1 MNEEEIINYLRSL
14 RDAIVEGAETIKNLE
29 KKVDEYIA
37 SNDEKVNELKST
49 LYEQV
54 IDPANEY
61 IAEMDRNDRFNQF
74 NERHGEKLSPF
85 NEELSALEGDDFDIV
100 RTAFDA
106 YDSYEGD
113 DKMDED
119 EYVEQLIEQ
128 VGQKLSDIKEKLG
141 IPADT
146 DVAVQETED
155 GVIIEGF
162 VGQMTPLKLDNSKE
176 YVELFLQVYSGTVT
190 TYKRVIFWNELA
202 QAVINT
208 VNRDCKL
215 RVEGESEII
224 TIINERGDE
233 KQQDRIKAKNM
244 MLLRFAKPLTFGRMG
259 GVGSIQCF
267 DCKYEKEIIS
277 FIRGVCESTI
287 GYQCQSCGKTHELKS
302 ISDEYREIKIIDSLI
317 CDCGGELS
325 RDKSLFCP
333 ECKSTRMSY
342 KMSYIT

>member
-61 IAEMDRNDRFNQF
+61 IAEMDRNDRFDQF

-119 EYVEQLIEQ
+119 EYVDQLIEQ
-128 VGQKLSDIKEKLG
+128 VGHKLSDIKEKLG
-141 IPADT
+141 IPADK
-146 DVAVQETED
+146 DIAVQETED
-155 GVIIEGF
+155 GGAEVVTEDGE
-162 VGQMTPLKLDNSKE
+162 VVASTDGEEEL
-176 YVELFLQVYSGTVT
+176 VEEKDGDEVT
-190 TYKRVIFWNELA
+190 KDGE
-202 QAVINT
+202 
-208 VNRDCKL
+208 DEEEEEE
-215 RVEGESEII
+215 VEIADESE
-224 TIINERGDE
+224 TEDDPE
-233 KQQDRIKAKNM
+233 EVAA
-244 MLLRFAKPLTFGRMG
+244 F
-259 GVGSIQCF
+259 
-267 DCKYEKEIIS
+267 EE
-277 FIRGVCESTI
+277 
-287 GYQCQSCGKTHELKS
+287 ELKNQ
-302 ISDEYREIKIIDSLI
+302 K
-317 CDCGGELS
+317 
-325 RDKSLFCP
+325 
-333 ECKSTRMSY
+333 
-342 KMSYIT
+342 

>member
-106 YDSYEGD
+106 YDNYEGD
-113 DKMDED
+113 DIMDED
-119 EYVEQLIEQ
+119 EYVDQLVEQ

-155 GVIIEGF
+155 GEVEVVTEDGEVVASTDDEG
-162 VGQMTPLKLDNSKE
+162 E
-176 YVELFLQVYSGTVT
+176 
-190 TYKRVIFWNELA
+190 
-202 QAVINT
+202 
-208 VNRDCKL
+208 
-215 RVEGESEII
+215 EGESLE
-224 TIINERGDE
+224 EEYGDE
-233 KQQDRIKAKNM
+233 VTED
-244 MLLRFAKPLTFGRMG
+244 GEDEDEEDE
-259 GVGSIQCF
+259 V
-267 DCKYEKEIIS
+267 EIADAS
-277 FIRGVCESTI
+277 ETEDDPEEVAAFEE
-287 GYQCQSCGKTHELKS
+287 ELKNQ
-302 ISDEYREIKIIDSLI
+302 K
-317 CDCGGELS
+317 
-325 RDKSLFCP
+325 
-333 ECKSTRMSY
+333 
-342 KMSYIT
+342 

>member
-106 YDSYEGD
+106 YDNYEGD

-119 EYVEQLIEQ
+119 EYVDQLVEQ
-128 VGQKLSDIKEKLG
+128 VEHKLSDIKEKLG
-141 IPADT
+141 IPADK
-146 DVAVQETED
+146 DIAVQETED
-155 GVIIEGF
+155 GG
-162 VGQMTPLKLDNSKE
+162 
-176 YVELFLQVYSGTVT
+176 VEVVT
-190 TYKRVIFWNELA
+190 E
-202 QAVINT
+202 
-208 VNRDCKL
+208 D
-215 RVEGESEII
+215 GEVVASTDDE
-224 TIINERGDE
+224 EESLEEKHGDE
-233 KQQDRIKAKNM
+233 VTED
-244 MLLRFAKPLTFGRMG
+244 GEDEDEEEES
-259 GVGSIQCF
+259 V
-267 DCKYEKEIIS
+267 EIDDAS
-277 FIRGVCESTI
+277 EVEDDPEEVAAFEE
-287 GYQCQSCGKTHELKS
+287 ELKNQ
-302 ISDEYREIKIIDSLI
+302 K
-317 CDCGGELS
+317 
-325 RDKSLFCP
+325 
-333 ECKSTRMSY
+333 
-342 KMSYIT
+342 